1 MDSAKAREIAI
12 REATQLAQ
20 NDALPVCSGCPAG
33 RFEESVDRWLKKLCN
48 LMRQATFL
56 EWRCIGIGA
65 PHVMFV
71 LQAEQKGSQH
81 PFLEVPIARVDTRT
95 NPSDLGGSERR
106 LAVIGHEADEIRR
119 SQPAD
124 APVERDLAE
133 RDRIAEILENQ
144 GTIIAG
150 QRQLLEQLELLRGQ
164 FVKRDSV
171 LQGLVQRTLLL
182 VNHYGRS
189 PLFGKWTDLFG
200 RERDMIL
207 ERPGPEENAQAAQQ
221 AGKVENRG

>member
-106 LAVIGHEADEIRR
+106 LAVIGHEADEVRR

-124 APVERDLAE
+124 APVERDIAE
-133 RDRIAEILENQ
+133 RDRIGEILENQ
-144 GTIIAG
+144 QQILAG
-150 QRQLLEQLELLRGQ
+150 LQAAHERLDHLQRIVITRDGGARELL
-164 FVKRDSV
+164 
-171 LQGLVQRTLLL
+171 QRVIML
-182 VNHYGRS
+182 VNHWGRA
-189 PLFGKWTDLFG
+189 PFVG
-200 RERDMIL
+200 RFDTLLGSREVLL
-207 ERPGPEENAQAAQQ
+207 ERPAPPETPA
-221 AGKVENRG
+221 RGGSEPTP